1 MEKVV
6 WNMRYDSE
14 KVERLK
20 ERYPEG
26 THIRLTT
33 MSGEADMPSGLQGT
47 VDCVD
52 DMGQLQMKW
61 DNGRSLALVP
71 GEDHFT
77 VISRPE
83 LRQGQKQKPDAPLI
97 GANGN
102 IFNLMGIASRTLKEA
117 GLGKEAN
124 EMFGRASASGSY
136 EEALSIIGEYVNFS
150 EVNEPE
156 QSENE
161 AEQFGLNL
169 E

>member
-1 MEKVV
+1 MI
-6 WNMRYDSE
+6 YDPE

-20 ERYPEG
+20 ER
-26 THIRLTT
+26 TRIRLTA

-83 LRQGQKQKPDAPLI
+83 PWQGQKQKPDALLI

-102 IFNLMGIASRTLKEA
+102 IFNLMGIASRALKEV
-117 GLGKEAN
+117 GLGKEAD
-124 EMFGRASASGSY
+124 EMFGRASASGSH

-150 EVNEPE
+150 EVNEPD

-161 AEQFGLNL
+161 AEQIGLNM